1 MGKIRLM
8 VNPVRDGISIRAR
21 GKCICRSAAAG
32 VAFKQAGGGLE
43 RRDKFAIKT
52 TLGAG
57 TGR

>member
-1 MGKIRLM
+1 M